1 MHPPHQIKTL
11 SSAFK
16 ALLSSPNANFWLG
29 ISAGPST
36 WSILEVPPGLRLAA
50 RSLGS
55 VAAVVVAA
63 GLVLEEEDWRMTSSA
78 LAERARAIILEVWAE
93 VVVLVVVGSERVG
106 GSECSGGDRVV
117 VVMDEGLPLGWWRV
131 GVEVAV
137 VVVVLCISFVSTG
150 VLRGC
155 GEWVSVA

>member
-93 VVVLVVVGSERVG
+93 VVVVGSERAG
-106 GSECSGGDRVV
+106 GSGCSGEDRVV

-131 GVEVAV
+131 GVEVVV
-137 VVVVLCISFVSTG
+137 VVVVLGISFVSTG